1 MANSTADG
9 PRQGEYSRG
18 VAAVPPAG
26 HPWVS
31 PGGPAGET
39 ADLAPGAPLS
49 GSTREDPRAS
59 KRKAPIAP
67 RGMIVR
73 RRGRRLRA
81 GAGWTWT
88 GASFLLVCWGI
99 WVVSVR
105 GTDLAGPVIGL
116 VLVLATG
123 GLLFV
128 LARLLGRAILEQAMG
143 RERPSAWPSHLT
155 VSVFLTLTGVTFLQ
169 QTWWVQD
176 SGRWAGDTWQA
187 LADAWGWLVSWWP
200 G

>member
-9 PRQGEYSRG
+9 PRKGDYIRG

-26 HPWVS
+26 RRWGL
-31 PGGPAGET
+31 PGGGAGDT
-39 ADLAPGAPLS
+39 VDS
-49 GSTREDPRAS
+49 GSDAARGMTREDPRAG
-59 KRKAPIAP
+59 KRKPPVAAS

-105 GTDLAGPVIGL
+105 GTSLAGPVIGL

-123 GLLFV
+123 ALLFV

-155 VSVFLTLTGVTFLQ
+155 VAVFLTLTGITFLQ

-176 SGRWAGDTWQA
+176 SGRWLGDAWQA
-187 LADAWGWLVSWWP
+187 LADAWDWLLGWW
-200 G
+200 